1 MYVYVHKI
9 VQTRVRRKAGT
20 GIETEENEQRQN
32 AIGCLC
38 KKLKKEVRSRT

>member
-38 KKLKKEVRSRT
+38 KK